1 MRVLVADDESL
12 SRENL
17 VRKLREQY
25 PEIQVEEYDDGSTAW
40 SAVQNDSGYDLVI
53 TDMQMITMDGPELAR
68 KIHGKYP
75 GMQILFYTAESETNL
90 KRQGIPTERCL
101 YKPVGE
107 DSLKEKMDGIRELP
121 PFELREPCIAEP
133 QAETAP
139 EQKRRGFFSRLFK

>member
-1 MRVLVADDESL
+1 MRVLVADDESF

-17 VRKLREQY
+17 VQKLRKQY
-25 PEIQVEEYDDGSTAW
+25 PDMQVEEYDDGSTAW

-68 KIHGKYP
+68 NIHGKYP

-90 KRQGIPTERCL
+90 KKQGIPTERCL

-107 DSLKEKMDGIRELP
+107 ERLKEKIDGIHELP
-121 PFELREPCIAEP
+121 PFKIREPCVA
-133 QAETAP
+133 Q
-139 EQKRRGFFSRLFK
+139 Q